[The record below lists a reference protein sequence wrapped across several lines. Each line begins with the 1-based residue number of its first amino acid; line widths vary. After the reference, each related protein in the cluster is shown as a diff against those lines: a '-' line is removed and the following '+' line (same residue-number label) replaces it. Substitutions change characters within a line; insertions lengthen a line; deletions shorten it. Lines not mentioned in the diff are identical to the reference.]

1 VTQMQLPA
9 YLQTAGLPDFTD
21 RLSSNLGTRA
31 QPYLS
36 IKDDRLTLVDSN
48 GDTEP
53 VLTRD
58 EKTGD
63 PYLDCV
69 IIDAGD
75 VASKIYYGRPYEPGS
90 DSYSPPACWSDNGIA
105 PSISCNEP
113 QAVSCTPDPEGKHGC
128 KLAVWGSGRAREGS
142 KVVPPACSKVQK
154 IAILIPGDDVQFLVR
169 VPPGSLDEL
178 SAYNAKFKGHPFTMR
193 DVMTRISIAN
203 KTLSFK
209 GLGFI
214 DEGTAKQRNAV
225 LMAKTTDA
233 LVGRG
238 DKPRGS
244 VAITSTVPQTSM
256 VNTLPAPIASLPASA
271 SAGSVSGPLDATF
284 AATQPTGTAPA
295 STQTAPPAPGVSPS
309 NGAAPTRRRRKT
321 ADAPPVGGAHI
332 DDRGPPQGGPVAPFR
347 QAAEPAAPA
356 STSAQHGMASP
367 AAPNAELEAALK
379 EVFG

>member
-9 YLQTAGLPDFTD
+9 YLQTVGLPDFTD

-75 VASKIYYGRPYEPGS
+75 VASKIYYSRAYEPGS

-113 QAVSCTPDPEGKHGC
+113 QAVSCMPDPEGKHGC
-128 KLAVWGSGRAREGS
+128 KWAVWGSGRAREGS

-154 IAILIPGDDVQFLVR
+154 IAILVPGDAVQFLVR
-169 VPPGSLDEL
+169 VPPGSLDGL

-214 DEGTAKQRNAV
+214 PEEVAKQRNAV

-238 DKPRGS
+238 DKPRE
-244 VAITSTVPQTSM
+244 AAPAPLTS
-256 VNTLPAPIASLPASA
+256 LPAPTASSPASA
-271 SAGSVSGPLDATF
+271 PAGSVSGPLFAGNAGETATAPLPSAVPVA
-284 AATQPTGTAPA
+284 AAT
-295 STQTAPPAPGVSPS
+295 S
-309 NGAAPTRRRRKT
+309 APTRRRRKT
-321 ADAPPVGGAHI
+321 ADAPAPAEPNGAA
-332 DDRGPPQGGPVAPFR
+332 PVAPFR
-347 QAAEPAAPA
+347 QE
-356 STSAQHGMASP
+356 AQHGMASP

-379 EVFG
+379 GVFG

>member
-1 VTQMQLPA
+1 MSTMNLPA
-9 YLQTAGLPDFTD
+9 YLQNSNLPDFTD
-21 RLSSNLGTRA
+21 RLGANLGTRA

-75 VASKIYYGRPYEPGS
+75 VASKIYYGRAYEPGS

-128 KLAVWGSGRAREGS
+128 KWAVWGSGRAAPGS
-142 KVVPPACSKVQK
+142 KVVPPACAKVQK
-154 IAILIPGDDVQFLVR
+154 IALLIPGDDVQFLMR
-169 VPPGSLDEL
+169 VPPKSLDEL

-214 DEGTAKQRNAV
+214 SEEVAKQRNAV

-238 DKPRGS
+238 DKPRG
-244 VAITSTVPQTSM
+244 AALPPESM
-256 VNTLPAPIASLPASA
+256 QSREKLLTQFAPTASSPASA
-271 SAGSVSGPLDATF
+271 PAVTASPLAPSTASG
-284 AATQPTGTAPA
+284 AATQTQQTMAAPSVEMAPA
-295 STQTAPPAPGVSPS
+295 ANQT
-309 NGAAPTRRRRKT
+309 PTRRRRKS
-321 ADAPPVGGAHI
+321 ASEPAPVEPNGAA
-332 DDRGPPQGGPVAPFR
+332 PVAPFR
-347 QAAEPAAPA
+347 QAAEPAAHA

-367 AAPNAELEAALK
+367 AAPHAELEAALK
-379 EVFG
+379 GVFG

>member
-1 VTQMQLPA
+1 MTQMQLPA
-9 YLQTAGLPDFTD
+9 YLQNAGLPDFTD

-75 VASKIYYGRPYEPGS
+75 VASKIYYGRAYEPGS

-128 KLAVWGSGRAREGS
+128 KWAVWGSGRAREGS

-214 DEGTAKQRNAV
+214 DEGTAKQRNAI

-238 DKPRGS
+238 DKPRGG
-244 VAITSTVPQTSM
+244 ALLGYTKETVP
-256 VNTLPAPIASLPASA
+256 LHAPTASLPASA
-271 SAGSVSGPLDATF
+271 PAETVSPLSAQPAAAQ
-284 AATQPTGTAPA
+284 AATPGSGAQSAPAAQTTGT
-295 STQTAPPAPGVSPS
+295 
-309 NGAAPTRRRRKT
+309 APTRRRRKA
-321 ADAPPVGGAHI
+321 ADAPAAAEPNGVV
-332 DDRGPPQGGPVAPFR
+332 PVAPFR
-347 QAAEPAAPA
+347 QAAEPA
-356 STSAQHGMASP
+356 AQHGMASP

-379 EVFG
+379 GVFG

>member
-1 VTQMQLPA
+1 VTQMQLPT
-9 YLQTAGLPDFTD
+9 YLQNAGLPDFTD

-75 VASKIYYGRPYEPGS
+75 VASKIYYGRAYEPGS

-128 KLAVWGSGRAREGS
+128 KWAVWGSGRAREGS

-214 DEGTAKQRNAV
+214 DEGTAKQRNAI

-238 DKPRGS
+238 DKPRG
-244 VAITSTVPQTSM
+244 AALAAPAPLTS
-256 VNTLPAPIASLPASA
+256 LPAPTAPSPVSAPVETASPLPAQPA
-271 SAGSVSGPLDATF
+271 VTTQSVSSATTS
-284 AATQPTGTAPA
+284 AVQAG
-295 STQTAPPAPGVSPS
+295 
-309 NGAAPTRRRRKT
+309 APTRRRRKT
-321 ADAPPVGGAHI
+321 ADAPAAAAESNGAA
-332 DDRGPPQGGPVAPFR
+332 PVAPFR
-347 QAAEPAAPA
+347 QGAEPNA
-356 STSAQHGMASP
+356 SGGQHGMASP

-379 EVFG
+379 GVFG